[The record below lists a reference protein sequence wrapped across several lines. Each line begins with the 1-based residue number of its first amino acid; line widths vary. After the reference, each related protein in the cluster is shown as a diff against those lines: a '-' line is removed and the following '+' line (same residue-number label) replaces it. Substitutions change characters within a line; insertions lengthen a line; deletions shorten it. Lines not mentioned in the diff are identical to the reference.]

1 MIKDDVEVTD
11 KDIAESGLVLLG
23 NQQSNQFLRRL
34 GNTLPLSISTTG
46 IQIRDKKIEG
56 NKLCF
61 YMVYPNP
68 MNKSKYLAVIGYN
81 NPDCISLGSE
91 NSDPY
96 NDVSNYGWYDYKVWN
111 DSPFNDVKLSGYFD
125 CRWN

>member
-1 MIKDDVEVTD
+1 MVVK
-11 KDIAESGLVLLG
+11 LLC
-23 NQQSNQFLRRL
+23 SN
-34 GNTLPLSISTTG
+34 TG
-46 IQIRDKKIEG
+46 QKTEG

-61 YMVYPNP
+61 YLVYPNP
-68 MNKSKYLAVIGYN
+68 LNQNRYIAIIGYN
-81 NPDCISLGSE
+81 NPDFISLGSE
-91 NSDPY
+91 NNDPY

>member
-1 MIKDDVEVTD
+1 MNFVIWFFCVRIKH
-11 KDIAESGLVLLG
+11 K
-23 NQQSNQFLRRL
+23 
-34 GNTLPLSISTTG
+34 
-46 IQIRDKKIEG
+46 
-56 NKLCF
+56 
-61 YMVYPNP
+61 
-68 MNKSKYLAVIGYN
+68 YN

-96 NDVSNYGWYDYKVWN
+96 NDVSNYGWFDYKVWY